1 MQHILRFLLCV
12 SFFITICLQ
21 SYGQKYGHVNLG
33 NLMTKM
39 PELEVASEQLV
50 KYNEQLVTELQQK
63 AADWERRY
71 KELSDLVQ
79 TLPPV
84 EVKEREQKLLEEQQ
98 KILQE
103 EQLIQ
108 LQVNEKRNE
117 IMAPIIQKVQEAIS
131 AIGKENG
138 YTMIFDT
145 SIPNTVLYVDA
156 SIDVTSQV
164 LQRLGIN

>member
-1 MQHILRFLLCV
+1 MQNTLRFFLCV
-12 SFFITICLQ
+12 SLLITMCLHT
-21 SYGQKYGHVNLG
+21 YGQKYGHVNLG

-39 PELEVASEQLV
+39 PEVETGSSQLV
-50 KYNEQLVTELQQK
+50 KYNEQLVAQLQQK
-63 AADWERRY
+63 VDDWERRY
-71 KELSDLVQ
+71 KELERLVP

-103 EQLIQ
+103 EQLIT
-108 LQVNEKRNE
+108 LKVNEKRAE
-117 IMAPIIQKVQEAIS
+117 IMGPIIQKVQESIN

-145 SIPNTVLYVDA
+145 SVPNTVLYVDD
-156 SIDVTSQV
+156 SIDLTDQV
-164 LQRLGIN
+164 LTRLGIK